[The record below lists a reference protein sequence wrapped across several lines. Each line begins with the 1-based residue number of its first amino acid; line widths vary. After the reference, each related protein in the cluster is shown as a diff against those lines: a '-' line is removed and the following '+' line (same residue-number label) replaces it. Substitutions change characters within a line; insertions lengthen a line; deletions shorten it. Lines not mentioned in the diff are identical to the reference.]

1 MQPEILI
8 CPFCHTESSM
18 GVKVCKGCQAEIKYN
33 ETPASAMV
41 LVVIGIVIT
50 LFIALLIKTTMGSFI
65 IGLIIGVIVAIFAV
79 KILGKALKIKWNK
92 DPMFY
97 RQMKH

>member
-1 MQPEILI
+1 MQSESLI
-8 CPFCHTESSM
+8 CPFCHTEVPM

-33 ETPASAMV
+33 ETPASAII
-41 LVVIGIVIT
+41 LIVIGMFIT
-50 LFIALLIKTTMGSFI
+50 LFIALSGKIMGSFL
-65 IGLIIGVIVAIFAV
+65 IGLIIGIIVAIFAV
-79 KILGKALKIKWNK
+79 KFLGKSFKIKWNK